1 MSISRRSLA
10 PSRLRRLLRP
20 ILGGQED
27 QEGHHGDQGVW
38 DMFRSKL
45 KRRRQSLV
53 EVGRRDDRDVVEGEG
68 VQDSSL
74 QFAPLSLAHL
84 TLVNGD
90 VDGVPRM

>member
-27 QEGHHGDQGVW
+27 REGHHGDQGVW

-45 KRRRQSLV
+45 GRRQQLLV
-53 EVGRRDDRDVVEGEG
+53 EVGRRDARGVVVDEGAQG
-68 VQDSSL
+68 SSL

-84 TLVNGD
+84 TLVDED